1 MPSLFFVP
9 SILLHRAHPCT
20 TEIHLPFLNFPC
32 AQVQCEAAA
41 AKTESDARLREAA
54 AAKQRASAA
63 ASASAAEC
71 QSLRDA
77 AKKTEREVRARAPFQ
92 IGNHA

>member
-1 MPSLFFVP
+1 MH
-9 SILLHRAHPCT
+9 LHFLHFPCA
-20 TEIHLPFLNFPC
+20 LGDAARWLRGMRCC

-41 AKTESDARLREAA
+41 AKAEAEARLREAA
-54 AAKQRASAA
+54 AAKQRACAA

-77 AKKTEREVRARAPFQ
+77 AKKTEREVRARNTFQ
-92 IGNHA
+92 LENHA